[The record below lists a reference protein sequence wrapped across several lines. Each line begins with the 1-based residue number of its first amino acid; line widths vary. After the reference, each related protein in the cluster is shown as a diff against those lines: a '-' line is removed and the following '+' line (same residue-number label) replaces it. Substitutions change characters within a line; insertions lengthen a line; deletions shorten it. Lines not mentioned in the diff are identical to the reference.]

1 MIRYCFGVSISLALC
16 LFIFYGIALQH
27 FQRIDIT
34 AIGKTPRKFYTL
46 YKPKPKDPIKNVPQ
60 QKPVPKKPDQI
71 IEKPK
76 QQTTALSRKTVSEV
90 QDRVDTVADIAD
102 LDQEVQIIRP
112 VIPRYPDIA
121 QKAGIEATVMLDIIV
136 DEKGDVAFVKVMYCS
151 KLGYG
156 FEKNAVDAAKK
167 LRFEPFLQAGIPVK
181 VKLVYPINFVLV
193 E

>member
-1 MIRYCFGVSISLALC
+1 MKSIPHYDCDFYSDAFIEMPHYHYTKMRQLGPVVYIPQLNNFAITKFKALKKALFDFESLC
-16 LFIFYGIALQH
+16 SG
-27 FQRIDIT
+27 D
-34 AIGKTPRKFYTL
+34 G
-46 YKPKPKDPIKNVPQ
+46 
-60 QKPVPKKPDQI
+60 
-71 IEKPK
+71 
-76 QQTTALSRKTVSEV
+76 
-90 QDRVDTVADIAD
+90 IAD

-151 KLGYG
+151 KPGYG